1 MINKKNKFDFF
12 YIFIRSKYSRPNNI
26 YMRIFHLLFSKR
38 KLTVR
43 LVSFSIKS

>member
-26 YMRIFHLLFSKR
+26 YMRIFIYCFQRESLRSD
-38 KLTVR
+38 
-43 LVSFSIKS
+43 